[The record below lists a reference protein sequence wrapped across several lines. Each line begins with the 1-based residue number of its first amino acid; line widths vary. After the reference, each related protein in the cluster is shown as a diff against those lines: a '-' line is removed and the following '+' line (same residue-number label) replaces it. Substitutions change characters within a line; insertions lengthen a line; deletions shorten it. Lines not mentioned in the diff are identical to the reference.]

1 MHTEVHNPAST
12 IRFLPIRLTSPMTAA
27 SSQVFIDVR
36 SKNFAPLNAD
46 LISSNIGPEKV
57 FSATVVGIVETLKI
71 LAAFATSA
79 ALFRR
84 TTGSIDLVAKAICD

>member
-1 MHTEVHNPAST
+1 MHTEVHKPART
-12 IRFLPIRLTSPMTAA
+12 IRPFTIRLTSSFTAL
-27 SSQVFIDVR
+27 SSQQIIMVRTKNYVFG
-36 SKNFAPLNAD
+36 NGA
-46 LISSNIGPEKV
+46 LISSNMGPEKV